1 MVPDAQVKSKS
12 DKLARAEE
20 ANAELSTLLA
30 AERKAA
36 KLAGAAAQ
44 KQLLG
49 SMRRIQYMVS
59 IMMYCTATSNI
70 SCCLLSALIPC
81 LSVRSVSDY
90 V

>member
-1 MVPDAQVKSKS
+1 MKSKS
-12 DKLARAEE
+12 DKLAHTEE

-59 IMMYCTATSNI
+59 IMVSQATARCQP
-70 SCCLLSALIPC
+70 SCY
-81 LSVRSVSDY
+81 VSLQHQ
-90 V
+90 